1 MFKKLLTVG
10 VLATALIGGVGIASA
25 ATQFPGCPDNQV
37 PLHNGRVWTMYVLHS
52 SNVFAGVFVRDGI
65 EWHIKSST
73 TCTSK
78 NEKLYVAYYEG
89 RKI

>member
-10 VLATALIGGVGIASA
+10 ALATALIGGIGTASA
-25 ATQFPGCPDNQV
+25 ATQFPGCPANQV
-37 PLHNGRVWTMYVLHS
+37 PEHNGRVWTMNVVHS
-52 SNVFAGVFVRDGI
+52 SDVFAGVFVRGGI

-73 TCTSK
+73 TCGDR
-78 NEKLYVAYYEG
+78 LYVAYYEG

>member
-25 ATQFPGCPDNQV
+25 ATQFPGCPENQV
-37 PLHNGRVWTMYVLHS
+37 PRFNGQGKVWTMNVVHS
-52 SNVFAGVFVRDGI
+52 SNVFAGVFVRGGI
-65 EWHIKSST
+65 EWHIKAST
-73 TCTSK
+73 TCGDG
-78 NEKLYVAYYEG
+78 LHVAFYEG